1 MTQQPIAS
9 KGLDQAAIELRSAEA
24 VRGDQSM
31 LRVQWTGFLT
41 ITRKEVTRILRIWPQ
56 TLLPSVVTTTLY
68 FLIFGSFIGDRLG
81 EIDGIT
87 YIEFIVPGLIMMA
100 IITNSYSNVSSSAF
114 GAKFQRSIEEM
125 LISPLNNS
133 TIVLGFMA
141 GGVLRGVMVGG
152 LVMLVSTLFT
162 PLRIFNLPLILL
174 TMLFTATLFSL
185 GGFINAIYAKNFDQV
200 SIVPTFVLTPLT
212 YLGGVFYTISILPP
226 VWQALSRLNPVL
238 YLVNIFRYGFLGVSD
253 VPVST
258 AFLFLIVLTFGMW
271 VFCLWIMRRG
281 VGLRS

>member
-1 MTQQPIAS
+1 MSQQSVAA
-9 KGLDQAAIELRSAEA
+9 KQLDQAAIELRSADE
-24 VRGDQSM
+24 VRNEQSM
-31 LRVQWTGFLT
+31 LNVQWTGFLT
-41 ITRKEVTRILRIWPQ
+41 IMRKEVTRILRIWPQ

-81 EIDGIT
+81 EIGGIT

-100 IITNSYSNVSSSAF
+100 VITNSYSNVSSSAF
-114 GAKFQRSIEEM
+114 SAKFQRNIEEM

-141 GGVLRGVMVGG
+141 GGVLRGVMVGA

-162 PLRIFNLPLILL
+162 PLRIHNLALIVL
-174 TMLFTATLFSL
+174 TMLFTATLFAL

-212 YLGGVFYTISILPP
+212 YLGGVFYTISILPDF
-226 VWQALSRLNPVL
+226 WQTVSRLNPVL

-258 AFLFLIVLTFGMW
+258 AFLFLVIFTFGLW
-271 VFCLWIMRRG
+271 IFCLWILRRG
-281 VGLRS
+281 VGLRT

>member
-1 MTQQPIAS
+1 MTQHTTSRPGFDNSVIQ
-9 KGLDQAAIELRSAEA
+9 LRATEEIQQS
-24 VRGDQSM
+24 QSM
-31 LRVQWTGFLT
+31 LNVQWTGFMT
-41 ITRKEVTRILRIWPQ
+41 IVRKEVTRILRIWPQ

-68 FLIFGSFIGDRLG
+68 FLIFGAFIGGRLG

-100 IITNSYSNVSSSAF
+100 VITNAYSNVSSSAF
-114 GAKFQRSIEEM
+114 SAKFQRNIEEM

-141 GGVLRGVMVGG
+141 GGVMRGVMVGG
-152 LVMLVSTLFT
+152 LVMLVSMLFT
-162 PLRIFNLPLILL
+162 PLRIHNGPLIVL
-174 TMLFTATLFSL
+174 TMLFTAILFAL

-226 VWQALSRLNPVL
+226 FWQQLSRLNPVL

-258 AFLFLIVLTFGMW
+258 SLYFLIAFTGALW
-271 VFCLWIMRRG
+271 VFCLWVLRRG
-281 VGLRS
+281 VGLRT